1 MLVMFV
7 LIAIFFYDL
16 GYNVTEKQTPPK
28 ETIAPLSNPSEND
41 IEAMQAD

>member
-16 GYNVTEKQTPPK
+16 GYNESEKPKPSTEKNISSDT
-28 ETIAPLSNPSEND
+28 PSENAY
-41 IEAMQAD
+41 EAMQAD